1 MEDVEYVLVVEDEDV
16 RRIYSFP
23 VVSFMMASAQ
33 PLSLQPA
40 LLIVSDVNALMVI
53 MTMVR

>member
-23 VVSFMMASAQ
+23 VVS
-33 PLSLQPA
+33 
-40 LLIVSDVNALMVI
+40 DE
-53 MTMVR
+53 REEKRKGE